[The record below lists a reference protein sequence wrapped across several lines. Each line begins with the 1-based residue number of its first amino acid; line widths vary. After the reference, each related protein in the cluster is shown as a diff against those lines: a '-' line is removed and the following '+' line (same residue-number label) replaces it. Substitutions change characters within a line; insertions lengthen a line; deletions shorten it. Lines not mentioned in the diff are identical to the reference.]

1 MHARWLL
8 QGARLGVQTS
18 APDYVSSA
26 LPPRSTGSRSASS
39 SMPSVRVHYARC
51 VSLHRSSQF
60 ADRLLQRG
68 RLGVWVEDSGGGGGG
83 GGGTRAASEG
93 GCIDAML

>member
-1 MHARWLL
+1 
-8 QGARLGVQTS
+8 
-18 APDYVSSA
+18 
-26 LPPRSTGSRSASS
+26 
-39 SMPSVRVHYARC
+39 MPSVRVHYARC

-60 ADRLLQRG
+60 ADRLLQGG
-68 RLGVWVEDSGGGGGG
+68 RLGVWVEDSGGGGGGG